1 MNITEL
7 KKGDIVMIAKETSAY
22 GPVEFIKSM
31 NDYFFFSP
39 LNFDEDEGQGTF
51 LNNFNYIRKD
61 GRKLYIISYLQA
73 AEFTFEK
80 MSKKNFPNPI
90 KISKSKPIIDG
101 FDPKDFKE
109 EPKEKIISQP
119 KTEEKIEKPPLPPPM
134 PSNLPAPGDGRFSGW
149 SG

>member
-51 LNNFNYIRKD
+51 LNNFNYI
-61 GRKLYIISYLQA
+61 
-73 AEFTFEK
+73 
-80 MSKKNFPNPI
+80 NFYEN
-90 KISKSKPIIDG
+90 
-101 FDPKDFKE
+101 
-109 EPKEKIISQP
+109 
-119 KTEEKIEKPPLPPPM
+119 
-134 PSNLPAPGDGRFSGW
+134 
-149 SG
+149 